1 MKYRLFLI
9 MATAVVLGSTLSCS
23 QNEVVTNDGDQKDPI
38 SFNVNVG
45 TLPAPDVTT
54 RGYTTTSAET
64 GYTFSGGEYMAVGL
78 THTSGSEVIKQYSV
92 GAGSSGNNALT
103 YQKESD
109 GTTTG
114 YTFDWFSTS
123 ENVTIR
129 AWSDGKT
136 TTASTPVADPD
147 GQPFTVETT
156 QTGDVKELLYSP
168 ATSYA
173 YTTSA
178 INIPLYHQLARI
190 VVTIVRANTSTPI
203 SSVTIGHNSTGNH
216 VPIIGTFA
224 KPTGTGVNYGTWSV
238 TSEATQPTHWGVIT
252 PKEETAGSVYSAVVI
267 PGGATEYPANTR
279 LFNITIGSESFAY
292 KIPTGGLTLEAGKQY
307 NYTITVE
314 NMGITVT
321 SNITDWN
328 AAVPGTDFTHGDGL
342 ALIPKYMKNPLWYVS
357 EYYLNSDFTFNKTAS
372 TSQGYLFQW
381 SSAMNL
387 GFTYNT
393 SGYDGYA
400 LPSPAK
406 TVSNGEEG
414 VTWHI
419 PTMME
424 IRSILPGTGNQDNYY
439 SSSWANTPTANT
451 LFTEQPCTFGY
462 NDDTKYGVGNTSN
475 PATPTGTQFKSYWS
489 SYTNGSLLRYAIRF
503 IGTQYCSVW
512 RYQILD
518 HNTTNAR
525 LVISAKP
532 IDLIEESDLTA
543 LSDKLTEIMG
553 GGYDWTE
560 NEVTGCVVR
569 SFYLTGFGSSA
580 QMVAPADGEP
590 YRQGDFW
597 TSTKYNSSRAYF
609 MRYAQVSSVD
619 WLYLHSDVFTRGFSV
634 RLFRDN

>member
-1 MKYRLFLI
+1 
-9 MATAVVLGSTLSCS
+9 MATTVVLGSTLSCS
-23 QNEVVTNDGDQKDPI
+23 QDEVVTNDGDQKDPI

-92 GAGSSGNNALT
+92 GLGSSGNNALT

-114 YTFDWFSTS
+114 YTFDWLSTS
-123 ENVTIR
+123 ETVTIR

-203 SSVTIGHNSTGNH
+203 SSVTIGHNSTGNR

-238 TSEATQPTHWGVIT
+238 TSEATQSTHWGVIT

-279 LFNITIGSESFAY
+279 LFNITIGSEVFAY

-321 SNITDWN
+321 SNITDWY

-342 ALIPKYMKNPLWYVS
+342 ALSKSIKMNPLWYMA
-357 EYYLNSDFTFNKTAS
+357 EYNMKGTNIMAP
-372 TSQGYLFQW
+372 
-381 SSAMNL
+381 AVN
-387 GFTYNT
+387 
-393 SGYDGYA
+393 DGYFYIWSDA
-400 LPSPAK
+400 MSYFAAQTTTYADYK
-406 TVSNGEEG
+406 VAGKVITGQEG
-414 VTWHI
+414 TWHLPVRAEYWSII
-419 PTMME
+419 P
-424 IRSILPGTGNQDNYY
+424 GNDRGNNLFAFDSETNGIY
-439 SSSWANTPTANT
+439 SLAGVI
-451 LFTEQPCTFGY
+451 FGY
-462 NDDTKYGVGNTSN
+462 NSETKAGITDN
-475 PATPTGTQFKSYWS
+475 SYWRNIS
-489 SYTNGSLLRYAIRF
+489 VSKCRAIRF
-503 IGTQYCSVW
+503 LGENYCSAWEYEVNGST
-512 RYQILD
+512 ITITASL
-518 HNTTNAR
+518 
-525 LVISAKP
+525 
-532 IDLIEESDLTA
+532 IDNINCD
-543 LSDKLTEIMG
+543 I
-553 GGYDWTE
+553 
-560 NEVTGCVVR
+560 
-569 SFYLTGFGSSA
+569 SSA
-580 QMVAPADGEP
+580 RIAYNEIDWDNLGSGYFSVQRSLYCLGYKDYG
-590 YRQGDFW
+590 
-597 TSTKYNSSRAYF
+597 TSTTPDKYQNQICIFWSATISPNTDYDAAWTLYGHSTSSYCSMDIDSYGRRSA
-609 MRYAQVSSVD
+609 
-619 WLYLHSDVFTRGFSV
+619 GFSI